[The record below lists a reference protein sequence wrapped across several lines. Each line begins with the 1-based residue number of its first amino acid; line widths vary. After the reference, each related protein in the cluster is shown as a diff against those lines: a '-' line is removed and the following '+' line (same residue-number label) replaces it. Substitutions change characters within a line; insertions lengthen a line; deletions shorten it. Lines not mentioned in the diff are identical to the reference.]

1 MSGREQPMSAD
12 SQGQTPSMW
21 LRALRWLSAVILLT
35 LMAGSGYA
43 LLLWEPHQLP
53 VRVVTVDG
61 ELRRLAPERL
71 QETVVEHIHGGILSQ
86 DLAELKAAVEAMPWV
101 RSASLRRHWPDRL
114 ELTVEERV
122 ASARWGDDGLVTADG
137 VVFRPESG
145 DFPGGLVL
153 LSGRDERALDVVT
166 RFQELS
172 PRLAALDLGIDE
184 LSVDARGA
192 WTLRC
197 SAGFTLALG
206 TARFEERIA
215 RFTRSYR
222 KLASAGTPS
231 LVDMRYSNGLAIRW
245 SQGQRE
251 DQRLSAERTAK
262 SAKIKSRPSGPSR
275 S

>member
-1 MSGREQPMSAD
+1 MRAD
-12 SQGQTPSMW
+12 SGGDTPSMW
-21 LRALRWLSAVILLT
+21 RRAVRWLSALVLLT
-35 LMAGSGYA
+35 LMVGSGYA
-43 LLLWEPHQLP
+43 LLLWEPRQLP

-61 ELRRLAPERL
+61 DLRRLSPEGLRK
-71 QETVVEHIHGGILSQ
+71 TVVDHIHGGILSQ

-114 ELTVEERV
+114 ELTVEEQL
-122 ASARWGDDGLVTADG
+122 ALARWGEDGLVTADG

-145 DFPGGLVL
+145 DFPDGLVL
-153 LSGRDERALDVVT
+153 LTGRDELALDVVT
-166 RFQELS
+166 RFQKLGPQLET
-172 PRLAALDLGIDE
+172 LDLGIDE
-184 LSVDARGA
+184 LSLDARGA

-206 TARFEERIA
+206 KARFEERIA

-222 KLASAGTPS
+222 KLAAAGTPS

-245 SQGQRE
+245 SQAQSE
-251 DQRLSAERTAK
+251 DKGLSAEEMAK

>member
-1 MSGREQPMSAD
+1 MSELEQPMSAD
-12 SQGQTPSMW
+12 SQVDTASMW
-21 LRALRWLSAVILLT
+21 RRALRWLSAMVLLT
-35 LMAGSGYA
+35 LLAGSGYA
-43 LLLWEPHQLP
+43 LLLWEPGQLP

-61 ELRRLAPERL
+61 DLRRLSPERL
-71 QETVVEHIHGGILSQ
+71 RETVVEHIHGGILSQ

-114 ELTVEERV
+114 ELTVEEQV
-122 ASARWGDDGLVTADG
+122 ALARWGEDGLVTADG

-153 LSGRDERALDVVT
+153 LAGRDERALEVVT

-172 PRLAALDLGIDE
+172 PRFAALDLGIE
-184 LSVDARGA
+184 AFSLDARGA

-197 SAGFTLALG
+197 SAGFTMALG

-222 KLASAGTPS
+222 KLAAAGTPS

-245 SQGQRE
+245 SQARSEGQG
-251 DQRLSAERTAK
+251 LSAEATAK
-262 SAKIKSRPSGPSR
+262 STKIKSRPSGPSR